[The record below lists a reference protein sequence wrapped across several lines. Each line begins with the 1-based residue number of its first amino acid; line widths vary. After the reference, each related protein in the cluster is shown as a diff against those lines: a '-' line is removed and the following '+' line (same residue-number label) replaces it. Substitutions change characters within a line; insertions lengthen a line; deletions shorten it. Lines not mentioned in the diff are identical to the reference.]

1 MAVCPFSLSIN
12 PNKVRKGSQNRE
24 LRSLSA
30 YLFKAVSRP
39 FAGLWVSAAAS
50 VGALFVRR
58 WRTAP
63 PAPRHLLKKVDE
75 NFIIRSIF
83 KLLLEKYTHPQ
94 KWREKSWSRELGACA
109 RRCAALP
116 ILFHGLLQN
125 LGKK

>member
-1 MAVCPFSLSIN
+1 MLYRRLRLSLSIN

-50 VGALFVRR
+50 VGALFVRH

-63 PAPRHLLKKVDE
+63 PAPHQVSPAGSVGAICMPPACRTLLKKVDE
-75 NFIIRSIF
+75 NFIIRSLF
-83 KLLLEKYTHPQ
+83 KLFT
-94 KWREKSWSRELGACA
+94 
-109 RRCAALP
+109 
-116 ILFHGLLQN
+116 
-125 LGKK
+125 